1 MLNQHRCT
9 PLNVEFVCVCVREKI
24 CTCMCASLC
33 MSSVNESEEY
43 GLMFKG
49 VQFYYFHPTTSKTA
63 MADNVLVNR
72 SPQAVILNAH
82 RNPL

>member
-1 MLNQHRCT
+1 
-9 PLNVEFVCVCVREKI
+9 
-24 CTCMCASLC
+24 
-33 MSSVNESEEY
+33 MSSVNEREEY

-82 RNPL
+82 RNPLWSLVNWSFQTECGQSKSNGAS